1 MILTTPNWG
10 LQENQK
16 SCTHFMGWE
25 VIDMLNSILRV
36 VEVWE
41 APKA

>member
-1 MILTTPNWG
+1 MILMIQNWG
-10 LQENQK
+10 LQENQN
-16 SCTHFMGWE
+16 SSNHFMGLE

>member
-1 MILTTPNWG
+1 MQNWG

-16 SCTHFMGWE
+16 SSNHLMSWE

-36 VEVWE
+36 VRIWE